1 MSIDRITVSHLSV
14 VYGNGLHAVNDVSFA
29 LADGMSLG
37 LVGESGCGKST
48 LTLALLG
55 LLPAKARIPSGSVV
69 IGGTETVGI
78 DQARMRRMRWRE
90 LAWVPQGAA
99 SALSP
104 VSTIFSQFVQTGRA
118 HGQTDVAALRRR
130 ATQLFADVELAPSW
144 LDAFPHQLSGGMR
157 QRVIIALSLLFDPK
171 LLLADEPTTGLDV
184 IVQKQVIETLKRLQQ
199 RHGTTLIFVSHDIGV
214 VADLCS
220 DIAVMYAG
228 QIVEQGST
236 ADTLA
241 FPLHPYTIGL
251 RQSFPDIRHP
261 ERPIV
266 SIPGRMPALSAPPTQ
281 CSFSDRCPFVR
292 ERCNAERPLLRPVDG
307 GLVACHFAEEA
318 PAMRAKVAEGA
329 AWAELEAAA

>member
-118 HGQTDVAALRRR
+118 HGQTDVAALRQR
-130 ATQLFADVELAPSW
+130 ATQLFADVELTPSW

>member
-130 ATQLFADVELAPSW
+130 ATQLFADVELTPSW